1 MHMEESFIVDES
13 ESGERVDRV
22 VAKRFGITRA
32 RVQKLIGLDLVLV
45 DGGEVKANRKLRAGE
60 RVSLSLAEE
69 RDTGDLV
76 AEPIPID
83 ILYEDTQLVIVNKPA
98 GLVVYPAA
106 GHRSGTMMNAL
117 RNRCRSLASVGA
129 PLRPGVVHRL
139 DKDTSGV
146 MVVAKTDL
154 AYYHLQ
160 DQFRRRS
167 IGRRYLAL
175 IYGLMKGESG
185 VIEAAIGRHEKHRK
199 KMSTRVKRGKD
210 AVTLWKTLEVY
221 REASLIE
228 ARLQTGRTH
237 QIRVHLASVGHP
249 VLGDGVYG
257 RKTRLGP
264 IRISRQM
271 LHAEMLSIV
280 HPETGEEISC
290 SAPIPEDM
298 ALLMDQLRRS

>member
-1 MHMEESFIVDES
+1 MEESFFVVES

-22 VAKRFGITRA
+22 VTARCSITRA
-32 RVQKLIGLDLVLV
+32 RVQKLIALNLVLV
-45 DGGEVKANRKLRAGE
+45 DGVGVKANRKLRVGE
-60 RVSLSLAEE
+60 RVSLLPAEE
-69 RDTGDLV
+69 QDTDDLV
-76 AEPIPID
+76 AEPIPLD
-83 ILYEDTQLVIVNKPA
+83 ILYEDTHLIIVNKPA

-117 RNRCRSLASVGA
+117 RNHCRSLASVGA

-146 MVVAKTDL
+146 LVVAKTDL

-175 IYGLMKGESG
+175 IYGRMKGESG

-199 KMSTRVKRGKD
+199 KMSTRVKRGKE

-228 ARLQTGRTH
+228 ARLKTGRTH
-237 QIRVHLASVGHP
+237 QIRVHLSSVGHP
-249 VLGDGVYG
+249 VLGDSVYG
-257 RKTRLGP
+257 RKTSLGP
-264 IRISRQM
+264 IRIPRQM

-280 HPETGEEISC
+280 HPETGEEIRR

-298 ALLMDQLRRS
+298 ALLMEQLRSS